1 MQGESR
7 KERRRGWS
15 YPPAPW
21 RWFFAEGCQGLLPN
35 HQDNAEHTCFLV
47 CGLGDHNLNLHLS
60 LLLGRGSTQSI
71 DWCQCEL
78 WWPNNC
84 TLDTSHP
91 KKTHP
96 MQFYYTNNLH
106 TAWNIPLFLSKHPKN
121 ESALPHVNA
130 MLGIPT
136 SETGNRWADKTVNLY
151 AIELQE
157 IYLVDINRA
166 DRTNLTQLGLDLEQL
181 PTPAANNNY
190 N

>member
-7 KERRRGWS
+7 KERRIGWS

-21 RWFFAEGCQGLLPN
+21 RWFFAEGCQVLLPN
-35 HQDNAEHTCFLV
+35 HQDNAEHTFLLFV
-47 CGLGDHNLNLHLS
+47 DMGDHDLNLHLS
-60 LLLGRGSTQSI
+60 LLLGKGTTQSI

-78 WWPNNC
+78 WWQII
-84 TLDTSHP
+84 DFGYKSP
-91 KKTHP
+91 KKPTHP
-96 MQFYYTNNLH
+96 MQFYTNNLH

-130 MLGIPT
+130 MFGIPT
-136 SETGNRWADKTVNLY
+136 SETGNRWADETVNLY

-157 IYLVDINRA
+157 IYLVHINRA

-181 PTPAANNNY
+181 PTTAANNNY